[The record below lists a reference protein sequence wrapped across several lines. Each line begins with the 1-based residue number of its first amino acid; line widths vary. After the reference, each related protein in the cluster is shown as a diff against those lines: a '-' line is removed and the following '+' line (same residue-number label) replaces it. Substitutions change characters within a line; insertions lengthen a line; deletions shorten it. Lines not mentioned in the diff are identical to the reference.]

1 MVEWWWVMV
10 SVRVGLLA
18 LHGISSTC
26 TTGDD
31 SAFDHQFGRCNAA
44 SHPGAFLELT
54 ATDGTTAFA
63 KSTTA
68 FWSHPQVIGYST
80 RLYFKN
86 EGNTFEHR
94 QHKQETIGH
103 GSCICWCLCHCMWW
117 WPWRVKRW
125 PATQTCFVPPI
136 ILTSLEGNFW
146 RPSAYKACMQTC
158 TFTCKANLPVSLV
171 EIAISLPQVLPCRC
185 DMLWYYDILW
195 GCLTSIPMPHLLETY
210 SSSSCFLWVYTDVYV
225 YRLYIQHNTLVHI
238 YDIYMYNM
246 YIYYTFTM
254 LVGLDELQK
263 LPGWGSRFQGAEQN
277 QQTKKVGA
285 YGFVSISIVW
295 WEGLHS
301 TAPVPQPIKP
311 GR

>member
-1 MVEWWWVMV
+1 MQRSEP
-10 SVRVGLLA
+10 SRC
-18 LHGISSTC
+18 ISR
-26 TTGDD
+26 
-31 SAFDHQFGRCNAA
+31 AK
-44 SHPGAFLELT
+44 T

-103 GSCICWCLCHCMWW
+103 STISRTNRQLYHTVTYRHRSCICWCLCHCTWW

-171 EIAISLPQVLPCRC
+171 EIAFSLPQVLPCRC

-210 SSSSCFLWVYTDVYV
+210 SSSSCFFMSICILCN
-225 YRLYIQHNTLVHI
+225 ICI
-238 YDIYMYNM
+238 G
-246 YIYYTFTM
+246 YIYIY
-254 LVGLDELQK
+254 V
-263 LPGWGSRFQGAEQN
+263 
-277 QQTKKVGA
+277 
-285 YGFVSISIVW
+285 
-295 WEGLHS
+295 
-301 TAPVPQPIKP
+301 
-311 GR
+311 